1 MQKLLKNGRLVDA
14 ADFGNDD
21 ALGQFLRQPS
31 RFRSWVSADDAS
43 NYPAQAG
50 RYLLYVSYACPWAH
64 RTLIVRRLKKLE
76 EVIPVSVVHPV
87 MGPESWHFGD
97 CDGCAADP
105 LFGARQLYEVYQRAA
120 PDYSGNVTVPVL
132 FDRETGTIVNNESSE
147 IIRMFNGA
155 FDAFG
160 DPAVDLYPEPLRP
173 AIDAINREVYANV
186 NNGVYRAGFAG
197 TQAAYEAAFDA
208 LFATLERLEQR
219 LAGQRY
225 LVGDVITEAD
235 WRLFTT
241 LVRFDAVYYLHF
253 KCNLR
258 RLSDYPNLWNYTRDL
273 YQQPGIAET
282 VRLDHI
288 KQHYYRSHP
297 QLNPRGIVP
306 KGPELDFDRPHDRLR
321 LAADAPELGM

>member
-14 ADFGNDD
+14 DDFGNDD
-21 ALGQFLRQPS
+21 AEGHFLRQES
-31 RFRSWVSADDAS
+31 RFRSWVTADGS
-43 NYPAQAG
+43 SGFPAEAG
-50 RYLLYVSYACPWAH
+50 RYHLYVSYACPWAH
-64 RTLIVRRLKKLE
+64 RTLIVRQLKKLE
-76 EVIPVSVVHPV
+76 SIIPVSVVHPV
-87 MGPESWHFGD
+87 MGSESWHFGE
-97 CDGCAADP
+97 CDGCTPEP
-105 LFGARQLYEVYQRAA
+105 LYGVQWLYEVYLRAV
-120 PDYSGNVTVPVL
+120 PDYSGNVTVPLL
-132 FDRETGTIVNNESSE
+132 FDRKSGTIVNNESSE
-147 IIRMFNGA
+147 IIRMFNSA
-155 FDAFG
+155 FDEFG
-160 DPAVDLYPEPLRP
+160 DPAVDLYPEALRP
-173 AIDAINREVYANV
+173 DIDAINREVYDNI

-197 TQAAYEAAFDA
+197 TQAAYDEAFDA
-208 LFATLERLEQR
+208 LFASLDRLERR

-282 VRLDHI
+282 VRFDHI

-297 QLNPRGIVP
+297 QLNPTGIVP
-306 KGPELDFDRPHDRLR
+306 KGPLFDFGQPHDRLR